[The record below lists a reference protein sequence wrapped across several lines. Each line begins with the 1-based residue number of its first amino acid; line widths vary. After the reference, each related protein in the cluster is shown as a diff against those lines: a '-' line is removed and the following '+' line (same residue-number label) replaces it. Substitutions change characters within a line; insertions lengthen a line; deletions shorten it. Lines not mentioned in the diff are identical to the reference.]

1 PWRNSF
7 DPTNGDLYIADVG
20 QGAREEVD
28 YQLGKSEGGENYGWR
43 CMEGTL
49 CTGLSGCTCND
60 ASLTLPMHQYS
71 HGGSPF
77 RCSITGGEVY
87 RGCAIPDLQGTYF
100 FGDFCSE
107 QIWSFR
113 VAGGTTTEFQER
125 TSELD
130 PPGAQSIDFLTSF
143 GRDGLGEIYICD
155 QGSSSAN
162 GEIFK
167 IVADDGTNKCPP
179 P

>member
-1 PWRNSF
+1 QF
-7 DPTNGDLYIADVG
+7 V
-20 QGAREEVD
+20 REEVD

-43 CMEGTL
+43 CMEGFA
-49 CTGLSGCTCND
+49 CTGMSGCICNSP
-60 ASLTLPMHQYS
+60 SLTLPIHQYT
-71 HGGSPF
+71 HGGV

-87 RGCAIPDLQGTYF
+87 RGCAIPDLQSTYF
-100 FGDFCSE
+100 FADFCSE
-107 QIWSFR
+107 QVWSLR
-113 VAGGTTTEFQER
+113 IGILGVEDR
-125 TSELD
+125 TAELA
-130 PPGAQSIDFLTSF
+130 PTGSSIDFISSF

-167 IVADDGTNKCPP
+167 IVAADGTNECPP